1 MLKNPAGWLAIGVL
15 AIATIVM
22 VFFVMP
28 RISDDK
34 QPLGAAINEAGKQ
47 VEQAV
52 ADGGKAAQELVEQT
66 KPQEQAAVSPST
78 AAPTQPG
85 QTPATAPEAASTPIA
100 PATQQ
105 AAAAA
110 SNAPTFDVLRVEPD
124 GSTVIAGR
132 AQPGT
137 TLEVADKNS
146 VLAKADV
153 AAGGEFA
160 AILDNPLP
168 PGDHELVLKATGKD
182 GKTVISEEVATI
194 SVPAVKGGELL
205 AMVTKPGEASRLIAT
220 PKTGEQTTAKT
231 ERVAAATETKTPDAA
246 AKPAETEV
254 AATAPNA
261 GAPNIGNAA
270 TATQTAAPKADIQ
283 VTAVEIEGDRLFVA
297 GIAKPQAK
305 LRGYADDTVI
315 GDATAAAN
323 GHFVI
328 EGKVPLT
335 VGDHRI
341 AVDQIGPDGKALVRV
356 AVPFNRPAG
365 DQVAAV
371 ASATAS
377 SATAGLT
384 PIDGGAFDRL
394 RNQVARAHEILTGLY
409 ANGALP
415 TAEQLAAARSATGIA
430 LRSLSQY
437 RLPAEAGEEARR
449 IAGKT
454 IEQAM
459 AALAALDALPRDVAE
474 FGKGLAGISTMIANA
489 IGPVVDTP
497 PSQQASAPAEVAAS
511 TPSTDA
517 RTIEQAPLT
526 QSESASVIIRRGDTL
541 WQISRRVYGQGVR
554 YTTIYLA
561 NEDKIVNPDLIQPGQ
576 VFGVPSE
583 ARPDAEELHRKLRQQ
598 GKS

>member
-28 RISDDK
+28 RISSDK

-52 ADGGKAAQELVEQT
+52 TEGGKAAQDLVEPT
-66 KPQEQAAVSPST
+66 KPQEQAATTPSAPAQT
-78 AAPTQPG
+78 TQAPAAGGEQ
-85 QTPATAPEAASTPIA
+85 ATASD
-100 PATQQ
+100 
-105 AAAAA
+105 
-110 SNAPTFDVLRVEPD
+110 APTFDVLRVEPD

-132 AQPGT
+132 AAPGT
-137 TLEVADKNS
+137 TLEVTDKNS

-153 AAGGEFA
+153 AQGGEFA

-168 PGDHELVLKATGKD
+168 PGDHELVLKVTGKD
-182 GKTVISEEVATI
+182 GKTVVSQEVATI

-220 PKTGEQTTAKT
+220 PATGEQKSAKA
-231 ERVAAATETKTPDAA
+231 ERVALPTEAGSTGTGPTEAKAPEAA
-246 AKPAETEV
+246 AQPASPQV
-254 AATAPNA
+254 AVVAPNA
-261 GAPNIGNAA
+261 GSAA
-270 TATQTAAPKADIQ
+270 AGTDAAARKVEIQ
-283 VTAVEIEGDRLFVA
+283 ITAVEIEGDRLFVA

-305 LRGYADDTVI
+305 LRGYADDTKI

-328 EGKVPLT
+328 DGRVPLS

-341 AVDQIGPDGKALVRV
+341 AVEQIGPDGKALVRV

-371 ASATAS
+371 ARPSQS
-377 SATAGLT
+377 SPGKTLA

-409 ANGALP
+409 ANGAVP
-415 TAEQLAAARSATGIA
+415 TVEQLAAARSATMIA
-430 LRSLSQY
+430 LNSLTQY
-437 RLPAEAGEEARR
+437 RLPADAGEEARR
-449 IAGKT
+449 IAEMT
-454 IEQAM
+454 IAQAT
-459 AALAALDALPRDVAE
+459 AALKALEALPRDVAE
-474 FGKGLAGISTMIANA
+474 FGKGLADINTIIASA

-497 PSQQASAPAEVAAS
+497 PTSQAAAPAEVAAS
-511 TPSTDA
+511 GDA

-526 QSESASVIIRRGDTL
+526 QSENASVIIRRGDTL

-561 NEDKIVNPDLIQPGQ
+561 NEDKITNPDLIQPGQ
-576 VFGVPSE
+576 VFGVPNE
-583 ARPDAEELHRKLRQQ
+583 ARPDAEEQHRKWLEHN
-598 GKS
+598 KS

>member
-28 RISDDK
+28 RISTDK

-47 VEQAV
+47 VEEAV
-52 ADGGKAAQELVEQT
+52 AQGGNAAQALVEPT
-66 KPQEQAAVSPST
+66 KPQEQAATAPS
-78 AAPTQPG
+78 APTTPA
-85 QTPATAPEAASTPIA
+85 QTPQAPAAASSA
-100 PATQQ
+100 EQATI
-105 AAAAA
+105 

-132 AQPGT
+132 AEPGT

-153 AAGGEFA
+153 AQGGEFA
-160 AILDNPLP
+160 AILDKPLP
-168 PGDHELVLKATGKD
+168 PGDHELVLKVTGKD
-182 GKTVISEEVATI
+182 GKTVVSEEVATI

-220 PKTGEQTTAKT
+220 PATTEQKTAKA
-231 ERVAAATETKTPDAA
+231 ERVAL
-246 AKPAETEV
+246 PAETKAPEAAAQPASPEV
-254 AATAPNA
+254 AVATPNS
-261 GAPNIGNAA
+261 GAA
-270 TATQTAAPKADIQ
+270 TGKTDAAGQKADIQ

-305 LRGYADDTVI
+305 LRGYADDTRI

-328 EGKVPLT
+328 EGKVPLS

-341 AVDQIGPDGKALVRV
+341 AVDQIGPDGKATLRV
-356 AVPFNRPAG
+356 AVPFTRPAG

-371 ASATAS
+371 AAPSAS
-377 SATAGLT
+377 SSGKMLA

-394 RNQVARAHEILTGLY
+394 RNQVARAHDILTGLY
-409 ANGALP
+409 ANGAVP
-415 TAEQLAAARSATGIA
+415 TAEQLAAARSATMIA
-430 LRSLSQY
+430 LNSLTQY
-437 RLPAEAGEEARR
+437 RLPADASDEARR
-449 IAGKT
+449 IADMT
-454 IEQAM
+454 IAQAT
-459 AALAALDALPRDVAE
+459 AALKALEALPRDVAD
-474 FGKGLAGISTMIANA
+474 FGKGLTEINTIIASAAGPI
-489 IGPVVDTP
+489 VDTP
-497 PSQQASAPAEVAAS
+497 PSGEAAEVAAS
-511 TPSTDA
+511 TPSGTA

-526 QSESASVIIRRGDTL
+526 KSENASVIIRRGDTL

-561 NEDKIVNPDLIQPGQ
+561 NEDKITNPDMIQPGQ
-576 VFGVPSE
+576 VFGVPDE
-583 ARPDAEELHRKLRQQ
+583 ARPDAEELHRKRLQQ

>member
-52 ADGGKAAQELVEQT
+52 AEGGKAAQGLVEPT
-66 KPQEQAAVSPST
+66 KPQEQAATTPSAPATPAQGEQAPAAASASP
-78 AAPTQPG
+78 A
-85 QTPATAPEAASTPIA
+85 PATASD
-100 PATQQ
+100 
-105 AAAAA
+105 
-110 SNAPTFDVLRVEPD
+110 APTFDVLRVEPD

-132 AQPGT
+132 AAPGT
-137 TLEVADKNS
+137 TLEVTDKNS

-153 AAGGEFA
+153 AQGGEFA

-168 PGDHELVLKATGKD
+168 PGDHELVLKVTGKD
-182 GKTVISEEVATI
+182 GKTVVSQEVATI

-205 AMVTKPGEASRLIAT
+205 AMVTKPGEASRVMAT
-220 PKTGEQTTAKT
+220 PATGEKSAKA
-231 ERVAAATETKTPDAA
+231 ERVALPTETKA
-246 AKPAETEV
+246 AETAAQPASPEV
-254 AATAPNA
+254 AVTAPNA
-261 GAPNIGNAA
+261 GSTATGADAA
-270 TATQTAAPKADIQ
+270 TRKAEIQ
-283 VTAVEIEGDRLFVA
+283 ITAVEIEGDRLFVA

-305 LRGYADDTVI
+305 LRGYADDTKI
-315 GDATAAAN
+315 GDAAAAAN

-328 EGKVPLT
+328 DGRVPLS

-341 AVDQIGPDGKALVRV
+341 AVEQIGPDGKALVRV

-371 ASATAS
+371 AGPSLS
-377 SATAGLT
+377 SPGKTLA

-409 ANGALP
+409 ANGAVP
-415 TAEQLAAARSATGIA
+415 TVEQLAAARSATMIA
-430 LRSLSQY
+430 LNSLTQY
-437 RLPAEAGEEARR
+437 RLPADAGEEARR
-449 IAGKT
+449 IAEMT
-454 IEQAM
+454 VAQAT
-459 AALAALDALPRDVAE
+459 AALKALEALPRDVAE
-474 FGKGLAGISTMIANA
+474 FGKGLADINTIIASA

-497 PSQQASAPAEVAAS
+497 PTSQAAAPTEVAAATS
-511 TPSTDA
+511 SGDA

-526 QSESASVIIRRGDTL
+526 QSENASVIIRRGDTL

-561 NEDKIVNPDLIQPGQ
+561 NEDKITNPDLIQPGQ
-576 VFGVPSE
+576 VFGVPNE
-583 ARPDAEELHRKLRQQ
+583 ARPDAEELHRKRMQ
-598 GKS
+598 KERS

>member
-1 MLKNPAGWLAIGVL
+1 MLKNPAGLLALGVL

-28 RISDDK
+28 RISADK

-52 ADGGKAAQELVEQT
+52 AEGGKAAQELVDQT
-66 KPQEQAAVSPST
+66 KPQEQPAPAQTAQAPAAASTAPAAT
-78 AAPTQPG
+78 AAPTVAG
-85 QTPATAPEAASTPIA
+85 
-100 PATQQ
+100 
-105 AAAAA
+105 
-110 SNAPTFDVLRVEPD
+110 NVPTFDVLRVEPD

-132 AQPGT
+132 AEPGT

-153 AAGGEFA
+153 ASGGEFA
-160 AILDNPLP
+160 AILDKPLP
-168 PGDHELVLKATGKD
+168 PGDHELVLKVTGKD
-182 GKTVISEEVATI
+182 GKTVVSEEVATI

-220 PKTGEQTTAKT
+220 PATGGDKAAKT
-231 ERVAAATETKTPDAA
+231 ERVVLPVETKTPETTSKSAA
-246 AKPAETEV
+246 PEV
-254 AATAPNA
+254 ATATPNA
-261 GAPNIGNAA
+261 GG
-270 TATQTAAPKADIQ
+270 TATKADGAGQKPDIQ

-305 LRGYADDTVI
+305 LRGYADDAVI
-315 GDATAAAN
+315 GNAQAAAN

-328 EGKVPLT
+328 EGKLPLS

-341 AVDQIGPDGKALVRV
+341 AVDQIGPDGKALLRV

-371 ASATAS
+371 ASPAIS
-377 SATAGLT
+377 SATTTLT

-409 ANGALP
+409 ANGATP
-415 TAEQLAAARSATGIA
+415 TAEQLAAARSATSIA
-430 LRSLSQY
+430 LKSLTEY
-437 RLPAEAGEEARR
+437 RLPADASAEARR
-449 IAGKT
+449 IAEMT
-454 IEQAM
+454 MAQAT
-459 AALAALDALPRDVAE
+459 AALKALEALPRDVAD
-474 FGKGLAGISTMIANA
+474 FGKGLGEIHMIIASA

-497 PSQQASAPAEVAAS
+497 PSQQATAPAEVAAS
-511 TPSTDA
+511 TPSSEA

-526 QSESASVIIRRGDTL
+526 KSDNASVIIRRGDTL

-561 NEDKIVNPDLIQPGQ
+561 NEDQITNPDLIQPGQ
-576 VFGVPSE
+576 VFGVPDK
-583 ARPDAEELHRKLRQQ
+583 ARPDAEELHRKRLQQ
-598 GKS
+598 EKS

>member
-52 ADGGKAAQELVEQT
+52 AEGGKAAQDLVEGT
-66 KPQEQAAVSPST
+66 KPKEPATTTPSAPMAPAQSAQAPAASST
-78 AAPTQPG
+78 APTAAQAP
-85 QTPATAPEAASTPIA
+85 
-100 PATQQ
+100 
-105 AAAAA
+105 A

-132 AQPGT
+132 AEPGT

-153 AAGGEFA
+153 ANGGEFA

-168 PGDHELVLKATGKD
+168 PGDHELVLKVTGKD
-182 GKTVISEEVATI
+182 GKTVVSEEVATI

-205 AMVTKPGEASRLIAT
+205 AMVTKPGEASRLMAT
-220 PKTGEQTTAKT
+220 PTTGEQAPSKT
-231 ERVAAATETKTPDAA
+231 ERVAVSAETKPADSVN
-246 AKPAETEV
+246 KPANPEV
-254 AATAPNA
+254 AVTAPNA
-261 GAPNIGNAA
+261 GSVTAKTDAA
-270 TATQTAAPKADIQ
+270 GQKAEIQ
-283 VTAVEIEGDRLFVA
+283 ITAVEIEGDRLFVA

-305 LRGYADDTVI
+305 LRGYADDTKI
-315 GDATAAAN
+315 GDASAAAN

-328 EGKVPLT
+328 DGKVPLS

-341 AVDQIGPDGKALVRV
+341 AVEQLGADGKALVRV

-371 ASATAS
+371 ASPSAS
-377 SATAGLT
+377 SSGKILM
-384 PIDGGAFDRL
+384 PIDGGAFDNL
-394 RNQVARAHEILTGLY
+394 RNQVARAHEILTRLY
-409 ANGALP
+409 ADGAVP
-415 TAEQLAAARSATGIA
+415 TVEQLAAARSATMIA
-430 LRSLSQY
+430 LNSLTQY
-437 RLPAEAGEEARR
+437 RLPADASAEARR
-449 IAGKT
+449 IAEMT
-454 IEQAM
+454 VAQAT
-459 AALAALDALPRDVAE
+459 AALKALEALPRDTAE
-474 FGKGLAGISTMIANA
+474 FGKGFGEISTIIASA
-489 IGPVVDTP
+489 VGPVVDTP
-497 PSQQASAPAEVAAS
+497 PTSQAVAPAEVAAAGN
-511 TPSTDA
+511 A
-517 RTIEQAPLT
+517 RIIEQAPLT
-526 QSESASVIIRRGDTL
+526 QSENASVIIRRGDTL

-561 NEDKIVNPDLIQPGQ
+561 NEDKITNPDLIQPGQ
-576 VFGVPSE
+576 VFGVPNE
-583 ARPDAEELHRKLRQQ
+583 ARPDAEEQHRKWLDHN
-598 GKS
+598 KS

>member
-15 AIATIVM
+15 AVATIVM

-34 QPLGAAINEAGKQ
+34 QPLGEAINEAGKQ

-52 ADGGKAAQELVEQT
+52 AQGGKAAQDLVDDT
-66 KPQEQAAVSPST
+66 KPQQQAATTPSAT
-78 AAPTQPG
+78 AAPA
-85 QTPATAPEAASTPIA
+85 QTAQAPAAASTA
-100 PATQQ
+100 PASAEQ
-105 AAAAA
+105 ASAG
-110 SNAPTFDVLRVEPD
+110 NAPTFDVLRVEPD

-132 AQPGT
+132 AEPGT
-137 TLEVADKNS
+137 KLEVADKKS

-153 AAGGEFA
+153 AQGGEFA

-168 PGDHELVLKATGKD
+168 PGDHELVLKVTGKD
-182 GKTVISEEVATI
+182 GKTVVSEEVATI

-220 PKTGEQTTAKT
+220 PGEQKPAKT
-231 ERVAAATETKTPDAA
+231 ERVALPTATKTPEAA
-246 AKPAETEV
+246 AAQPSSPEV
-254 AATAPNA
+254 AVAAPNA
-261 GAPNIGNAA
+261 ASA
-270 TATQTAAPKADIQ
+270 TTKADATGQKAEIQ

-297 GIAKPQAK
+297 GIAKPQAQ

-315 GDATAAAN
+315 GNATAAAN

-328 EGKVPLT
+328 EGKVPLS

-365 DQVAAV
+365 GQVAAV
-371 ASATAS
+371 ASPSAS
-377 SATAGLT
+377 SSGKALA
-384 PIDGGAFDRL
+384 PIDDGAFDRQ

-409 ANGALP
+409 ANGAVP
-415 TAEQLAAARSATGIA
+415 TAEQLAAARSATMIA
-430 LRSLSQY
+430 LNSLTQY
-437 RLPAEAGEEARR
+437 RLPADASAEARR
-449 IAGKT
+449 IADMT
-454 IEQAM
+454 IAQAT
-459 AALAALDALPRDVAE
+459 AALKALEALPRDATD
-474 FGKGLAGISTMIANA
+474 FGKGFVEISTIIASA
-489 IGPVVDTP
+489 VGPVVDTP
-497 PSQQASAPAEVAAS
+497 PSQLGAMPAEVAAT
-511 TPSTDA
+511 TPTGDT

-526 QSESASVIIRRGDTL
+526 KSENASVIIRRGDTL

-561 NEDKIVNPDLIQPGQ
+561 NEDKITNPDLIQPGQ
-576 VFGVPSE
+576 VFGVPDE
-583 ARPDAEELHRKLRQQ
+583 ARPDAEEMHRKRMQQ

>member
-1 MLKNPAGWLAIGVL
+1 MLKNPAGWLALGVL

-52 ADGGKAAQELVEQT
+52 AEGGKAAQALVEDN
-66 KPQEQAAVSPST
+66 KPQEQAATAPST
-78 AAPTQPG
+78 PSAPAQTEPAPASQAPTAAT
-85 QTPATAPEAASTPIA
+85 TPAAGAGQATAE
-100 PATQQ
+100 
-105 AAAAA
+105 
-110 SNAPTFDVLRVEPD
+110 NAPTFDVLRVEPD

-132 AQPGT
+132 AEPGT
-137 TLEVADKNS
+137 TLEVTDKTS

-153 AAGGEFA
+153 AQGGEFA

-168 PGDHELVLKATGKD
+168 PGDHELVLKVTGKD
-182 GKTVISEEVATI
+182 GKTVLSREVATI

-220 PKTGEQTTAKT
+220 PTTDQKAAKS
-231 ERVAAATETKTPDAA
+231 ERVALPADS
-246 AKPAETEV
+246 KPADATDKPAAPEI
-254 AATAPNA
+254 ATAMPNA
-261 GAPNIGNAA
+261 GSAVTDANA
-270 TATQTAAPKADIQ
+270 KADAAGQKAEIQ
-283 VTAVEIEGDRLFVA
+283 ITAVEIEGDRLFVA
-297 GIAKPQAK
+297 GIARPQAK
-305 LRGYADDTVI
+305 LRGYADETKI
-315 GDATAAAN
+315 GDAQAAAN

-328 EGKVPLT
+328 EGRVPLS

-341 AVDQIGPDGKALVRV
+341 AVDRIGADGKAELRV

-371 ASATAS
+371 ARTSVS
-377 SATAGLT
+377 SSGKALA

-409 ANGALP
+409 ANGGVP
-415 TAEQLAAARSATGIA
+415 TAEQLAAARSATAIA
-430 LRSLSQY
+430 LNSLTQY
-437 RLPAEAGEEARR
+437 RLPADASEEARR
-449 IAGKT
+449 IAEMT
-454 IEQAM
+454 VAHAT
-459 AALAALDALPRDVAE
+459 AALKALEALPRDVAG
-474 FGKGLAGISTMIANA
+474 FGKGLADINTIIASA

-497 PSQQASAPAEVAAS
+497 ATAQAAEPAEVAAS
-511 TPSTDA
+511 TASGNA

-526 QSESASVIIRRGDTL
+526 QSENASVIIRRGDTL

-561 NEDKIVNPDLIQPGQ
+561 NEDKITNPDLIQPGQ
-576 VFGVPSE
+576 VFGVPNE
-583 ARPDAEELHRKLRQQ
+583 ARPDAEELHRKRLQQ